1 MKQKIFLRKGSRL
14 GKTPSSSASSL
25 FSFRNVFK
33 FVVII
38 LFWVAFIPLLWH
50 QKTRNTEDK
59 PTNTKVVKEVPKS
72 PLPAAGGENSS
83 SPPETPPVEPAVTA
97 PPVVP
102 PPPADKMEPA
112 KVVGSM
118 PPQTNEPVVGRSEDQ
133 ARPPIMPVPEAKPAA
148 PSPGSKPVAQ
158 GVTAAVSGNKP
169 GETVQG
175 VAAAKPSTG
184 TGAAPAGSIKPG
196 EKIAT
201 GDRPKPAAGSSSTD
215 KPKPVVVSNAGSA
228 VSTAKSVPPGAEQ
241 PKKTI
246 DQAKMTKQKAP
257 VTIARA
263 DGRAPTAAA
272 PTKPAAA
279 SVPALAPPTT
289 PPPPA
294 DKPKESLQEANWVY
308 IVHLG
313 SFQNPSQ
320 AQELQKRLQ
329 KKGYAAVVKSQQN
342 LQKGKVYNVEL
353 SSVQDA
359 AEARTKM
366 NKLQTEEQLNPV
378 LLKVMGKH

>member
-50 QKTRNTEDK
+50 QKTKNTEDK
-59 PTNTKVVKEVPKS
+59 PTNAKVVKEVPKS
-72 PLPAAGGENSS
+72 PVPAAGGENSS
-83 SPPETPPVEPAVTA
+83 PPPETPPVEPAVTV

-102 PPPADKMEPA
+102 APAGRAEPT
-112 KVVGSM
+112 KVVGSV
-118 PPQTNEPVVGRSEDQ
+118 PPQTKEPVEARPEDQ
-133 ARPPIMPVPEAKPAA
+133 AKPPIMPVPEAKSAA

-158 GVTAAVSGNKP
+158 GATAAVSGHKP
-169 GETVQG
+169 GEAVQG
-175 VAAAKPSTG
+175 VAAAKPATG
-184 TGAAPAGSIKPG
+184 TGAAAAGSIKPG
-196 EKIAT
+196 EKIAA
-201 GDRPKPAAGSSSTD
+201 GDKPKPAAGSSSTD
-215 KPKPVVVSNAGSA
+215 KPKPAVVSGAGSG
-228 VSTAKSVPPGAEQ
+228 VSAAKPAPPGAEQ
-241 PKKTI
+241 PKKTT

-263 DGRAPTAAA
+263 DGRPPSATAPPK
-272 PTKPAAA
+272 PTAA
-279 SVPALAPPTT
+279 SVPATAPPIT
-289 PPPPA
+289 PSPPA
-294 DKPKESLQEANWVY
+294 DNPKESLQEANWVY

-329 KKGYAAVVKSQQN
+329 KKGYSAVVKSQLN

-353 SSVQDA
+353 SSLQDA